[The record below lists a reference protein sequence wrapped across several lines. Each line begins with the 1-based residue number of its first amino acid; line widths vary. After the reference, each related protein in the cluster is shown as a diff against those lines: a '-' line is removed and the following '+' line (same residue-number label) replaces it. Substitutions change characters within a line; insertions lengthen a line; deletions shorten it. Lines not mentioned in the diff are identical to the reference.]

1 MLLEVLE
8 SVISLEIFPFVKKH
22 YTEVAH
28 VGSLT
33 PLLMYC
39 AHTALPTGI
48 LLL

>member
-1 MLLEVLE
+1 MLLVVLE
-8 SVISLEIFPFVKKH
+8 SVISLKTFPFVKRL

-33 PLLMYC
+33 PLLVYW
-39 AHTALPTGI
+39 AHMTLTPGI